1 MSSFRPVDVR
11 IIVFLSILV
20 LIGSVLTLL
29 KRQGALSDL
38 DLGIFLEN
46 DPYRYS
52 YRSSEFTQDTDS
64 NGSVRDSLAQ
74 PESKAIKAYKKIDL
88 NRAGFY
94 DLQSLPGIG
103 PVIAERILAYRDSV
117 EKFEVVE
124 DLLKVKGIGPAKF
137 SRLKDKVAVR

>member
-52 YRSSEFTQDTDS
+52 YRSSEFTPDNDLS
-64 NGSVRDSLAQ
+64 SSVKDSLAQ
-74 PESKAIKAYKKIDL
+74 SESEAIKAYKKMNL

-117 EKFEVVE
+117 ERFEVVE
-124 DLLKVKGIGPAKF
+124 DLLKVKGIGPAKYK
-137 SRLKDKVAVR
+137 RLKDRVTVG